1 MSERE
6 NGMGWLLM
14 LRRWTRFVCITLL
27 TVGATA
33 LMTMMFLIATDV
45 IGRDLFN
52 QAILGTFEIVEY
64 LMIPT
69 VFLAL
74 GYAQLEDAH
83 INVDVAIQFLS
94 PRTRAALSVVTL
106 LLTLSVLLPMAWVGY
121 REAMQVY
128 VQKQVST
135 VLLIPR
141 WPFEVLMVIGLLAFC
156 LAIVVDLQVAIARA
170 AGREIDLK
178 GGGAEKVIAE

>member
-1 MSERE
+1 
-6 NGMGWLLM
+6 MGWILTF
-14 LRRWTRFVCITLL
+14 RRWARLLCVTLA
-27 TVGATA
+27 TVGAVA
-33 LMTMMFLIATDV
+33 LMAMMFLIALDV
-45 IGRDLFN
+45 IGRDVLDHS
-52 QAILGTFEIVEY
+52 ILGTFEIVEY
-64 LMIPT
+64 LMVPT

-74 GYAQLEDAH
+74 AYAQLEDTH

-94 PRTRAALSVVTL
+94 RRTRAALSAVTL
-106 LLTLSVLLPMAWVGY
+106 LLTLGVFLPMAWVGY

-141 WPFEVLMVIGLLAFC
+141 WPFEVLMVTGLLAFC
-156 LAIVVDLQVAIARA
+156 LAIMADILVAIPRA

-178 GGGAEKVIAE
+178 ERGGAKVAAD

>member
-1 MSERE
+1 
-6 NGMGWLLM
+6 MGWILT
-14 LRRWTRFVCITLL
+14 LRRWTRFLCITLA
-27 TVGATA
+27 TVGAIA
-33 LMTMMFLIATDV
+33 LMVMMLLIAFDV
-45 IGRDLFN
+45 IGRDVFDH
-52 QAILGTFEIVEY
+52 AILGTFEVVEY

-74 GYAQLEDAH
+74 AYAQLEDTH

-94 PRTRAALSVVTL
+94 RRTRAALSVVTL
-106 LLTLSVLLPMAWVGY
+106 LLTLGVFLPMAWVGY

-128 VQKQVST
+128 IQKQVST

-156 LAIVVDLQVAIARA
+156 LAIVADLLVAIARA

-178 GGGAEKVIAE
+178 ERGGAKLVAD

>member
-1 MSERE
+1 
-6 NGMGWLLM
+6 MGWILT
-14 LRRWTRFVCITLL
+14 LRRWTRFLCIAL
-27 TVGATA
+27 TAVGAIA
-33 LMTMMFLIATDV
+33 LMGMMFLIAVDV

-52 QAILGTFEIVEY
+52 YAILGTFEIVEY

-74 GYAQLEDAH
+74 AYAQLEDAH

-94 PRTRAALSVVTL
+94 QRLRAALSVVTL
-106 LLTLSVLLPMAWVGY
+106 LLTLGVFLPMAWVGY
-121 REAMQVY
+121 REAMQVFT
-128 VQKQVST
+128 QKQVST

-141 WPFEVLMVIGLLAFC
+141 WPFQALMVIGVLAFC
-156 LAIVVDLQVAIARA
+156 LAIVVDMLIAIARA

-178 GGGAEKVIAE
+178 GGGAAKLAAD

>member
-1 MSERE
+1 
-6 NGMGWLLM
+6 MGWILT
-14 LRRWTRFVCITLL
+14 LRQWTRFLCITLL

-33 LMTMMFLIATDV
+33 LMAMMFLIATDV

-83 INVDVAIQFLS
+83 INVDIAIQFLS

-106 LLTLSVLLPMAWVGY
+106 LLTLSVFLPMAWVGY

-128 VQKQVST
+128 TQQQVST

-141 WPFEVLMVIGLLAFC
+141 WPFQALMVIGVLAFC
-156 LAIVVDLQVAIARA
+156 LAIVVDLLVAIAQG
-170 AGREIDLK
+170 AGRELDLQ
-178 GGGAEKVIAE
+178 GGATDKVVAD